1 MGAGTLARR
10 GGSRGMKQPTPKR
23 PSAKIPRGR
32 RTAKPVIATANKPT
46 TAEFEREDMGIAP
59 KE

>member
-1 MGAGTLARR
+1 
-10 GGSRGMKQPTPKR
+10 MKQSPPKH
-23 PSAKIPRGR
+23 PGAKTPRGR
-32 RTAKPVIATANKPT
+32 RAGKPDTDTVNKAT

>member
-1 MGAGTLARR
+1 
-10 GGSRGMKQPTPKR
+10 MKQSPPKR
-23 PSAKIPRGR
+23 SNAKTPRR
-32 RTAKPVIATANKPT
+32 RVGKPDTDTANKAT

>member
-1 MGAGTLARR
+1 MKRKPASKVPPKPPPSQVKP
-10 GGSRGMKQPTPKR
+10 GGKEMNQ
-23 PSAKIPRGR
+23 A
-32 RTAKPVIATANKPT
+32 T

>member
-1 MGAGTLARR
+1 
-10 GGSRGMKQPTPKR
+10 MKRSATKR
-23 PSAKIPRGR
+23 PGSKTSRGR
-32 RTAKPVIATANKPT
+32 RAGKPDTDTANKAT

>member
-1 MGAGTLARR
+1 
-10 GGSRGMKQPTPKR
+10 MKQSPPKR
-23 PSAKIPRGR
+23 PSTKTPRGR
-32 RTAKPVIATANKPT
+32 RAGKPDTETANKAT